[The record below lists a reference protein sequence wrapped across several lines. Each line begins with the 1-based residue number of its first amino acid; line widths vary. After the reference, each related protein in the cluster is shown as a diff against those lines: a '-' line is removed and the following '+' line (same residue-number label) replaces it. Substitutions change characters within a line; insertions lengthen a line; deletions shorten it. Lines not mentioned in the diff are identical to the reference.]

1 MTRAQ
6 KLALRGYLR
15 KYPDGRLAELLAHA
29 QDGKLSYGSC
39 CCFVGCLTADHPLRH
54 PESGPMTGSIQHIY
68 HARELD
74 SGSREKLGPAER
86 AFMEIASGDA
96 DRRRLVIPLIR
107 AEMKR
112 RVAPPSACE
121 AVHTAQRAPQSVSLV
136 LAESRLPGRKIAFD
150 GYLPEARR

>member
-15 KYPDGRLAELLAHA
+15 RYPDDRLAELLAHA

-54 PESGPMTGSIQHIY
+54 PESGPMTGSVQHIY
-68 HARELD
+68 LAREID
-74 SGSREKLGPAER
+74 SGSREKLGPVER
-86 AFMEIASGDA
+86 AFMQIASGDA

-107 AEMKR
+107 TEMKR
-112 RVAPPSACE
+112 REEVGRDAPAGPLRRD
-121 AVHTAQRAPQSVSLV
+121 AVP
-136 LAESRLPGRKIAFD
+136 PGRTSNPPQLNK
-150 GYLPEARR
+150 LPHGDLSEAAAEARR